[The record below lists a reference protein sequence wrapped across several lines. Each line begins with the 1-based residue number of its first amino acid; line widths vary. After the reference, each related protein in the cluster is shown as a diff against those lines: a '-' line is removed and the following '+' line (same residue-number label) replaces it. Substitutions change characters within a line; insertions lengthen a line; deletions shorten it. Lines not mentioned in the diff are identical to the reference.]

1 MSLDLTASTAL
12 RAGTLACIA
21 LAAALIAY
29 VLAAVPLSSPPRLG
43 ALGAQR
49 RRALARS
56 PALRALAPLLSLVAA
71 WVAGARRAAPR
82 FAERWLQRLHAQ
94 QHDHL
99 TQAGYYLG
107 LTADEYSALCLLGAA
122 LGTALAAALAASGI
136 GSPWPWLL
144 PPIGFAAF
152 VFRVNEARG
161 QRHKQIRRGLPDAI
175 DRAAMCMAGGLD
187 FPGALRVLVLHG
199 GPDEAVREELAQLVA
214 SLELGHTRRQ
224 ALEELER
231 RAPIASVRAF
241 TRALIQAEEKGSPI
255 AEALR
260 TQARQSRMQRSI
272 QAEESAAR
280 AAALLML
287 PLVLLMGCIFVLLMG
302 PFFAGGFDF

>member
-1 MSLDLTASTAL
+1 MSIDVQTLDAL
-12 RAGTLACIA
+12 RAAALACAA
-21 LAAALIAY
+21 LAAMLIAY
-29 VLAAVPLSSPPRLG
+29 VLAAVPLRAAPRLG

-49 RRALARS
+49 RRALAGS
-56 PALRALAPLLSLVAA
+56 PALRAVAPLLALIAA
-71 WVAGARRAAPR
+71 WVAEIRRAVPGVAG
-82 FAERWLQRLHAQ
+82 RWLCRLHAHQ
-94 QHDHL
+94 RERL
-99 TQAGYYLG
+99 VQAGYYLG
-107 LTADEYSALCLLGAA
+107 LTPDEYSALCLLGGA
-122 LGTALAAALAASGI
+122 LGALLSGALVASGI
-136 GSPWPWLL
+136 GAPWPWLL
-144 PPIGFAAF
+144 PPIGCAAF

-161 QRHKQIRRGLPDAI
+161 QRQKQIRRGLPDAI
-175 DRAAMCMAGGLD
+175 DLAAMCMAGGLD

-199 GPDEAVREELAQLVA
+199 AQDAVSEELGQLVS

-231 RAPIASVRAF
+231 RAPIAPVRAF

-260 TQARQSRMQRSI
+260 AQARQSRMQRSI

-280 AAALLML
+280 AAAFLML

>member
-1 MSLDLTASTAL
+1 MSLELPASLAL
-12 RAGTLACIA
+12 RAAVLACA
-21 LAAALIAY
+21 TLSAALVAY
-29 VLAAVPLSSPPRLG
+29 VLAAVPLRSPPRLG

-49 RRALARS
+49 HRALARS
-56 PALRALAPLLSLVAA
+56 PTLRALAPLTSLLAA
-71 WVAGARRAAPR
+71 WVAEARRAAPG
-82 FAERWLQRLHAQ
+82 FAQPGLRRLHARQ
-94 QHDHL
+94 QDRL

-107 LTADEYSALCLLGAA
+107 LTADEYSALCLLGGG
-122 LGTALAAALAASGI
+122 LGTALAAVLAASGI
-136 GSPWPWLL
+136 GSAWPWLL

-199 GPDEAVREELAQLVA
+199 AADDAVREELAQLVA
-214 SLELGHTRRQ
+214 SFELGHTRRQ

-231 RAPIASVRAF
+231 RAPIDCVRTF

-260 TQARQSRMQRSI
+260 AQARQSRMLRSI